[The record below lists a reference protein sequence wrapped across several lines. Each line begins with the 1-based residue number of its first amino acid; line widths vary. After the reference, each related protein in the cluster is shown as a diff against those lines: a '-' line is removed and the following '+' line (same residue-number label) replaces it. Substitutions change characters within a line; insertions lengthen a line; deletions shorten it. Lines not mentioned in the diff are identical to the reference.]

1 MGWLES
7 CVLSPGDLLSS
18 PQSPSP
24 GEDEKSK
31 QHWTRNWKVSEFQGQ
46 IWTLPYVWGHHLT
59 FLNNHS
65 VFTCKMELISGLPT
79 SPEH

>member
-24 GEDEKSK
+24 GEDEMVGE
-31 QHWTRNWKVSEFQGQ
+31 HYR
-46 IWTLPYVWGHHLT
+46 
-59 FLNNHS
+59 LNAHK
-65 VFTCKMELISGLPT
+65 FE
-79 SPEH
+79 